1 MPLSVIGA
9 GFGRTGTKSLKEA
22 LEAIGFGLC
31 HHMIEVAR
39 NPDQLPYWQAA
50 AAGEAVDWH
59 AALEQ
64 FRSAVDWPACHYWRE
79 LAAIW
84 PDAKIILSVRPEEKW
99 WDSFCNT
106 IKITMDLRDY
116 LANPQSRGVSAMAHT
131 IIAEQTFHAPLHDR
145 QAALAAYRRRSAEVL
160 DEIPA
165 DRLLVFDAAQGW
177 APLCRFLGVPVPDM
191 PYPHSNS
198 TDAFWQVDRS
208 RR

>member
-1 MPLSVIGA
+1 VPLSVIGA

-22 LEAIGFGLC
+22 LEAIGFGPC
-31 HHMIEVAR
+31 HHMMEVAR

-50 AAGEAVDWH
+50 TAGKPVDWQ
-59 AALEQ
+59 AAFAN

-84 PDAKIILSVRPEEKW
+84 PDAKIILSVRPEQKW

-116 LANPQSRGVSAMAHT
+116 LPNPQSRAVSTMAHT

-145 QAALAAYRRRSAEVL
+145 QAALAAFRRRSEEVL
-160 DEIPA
+160 KEVPS

-177 APLCRFLGVPVPDM
+177 PPLCRFLGVPVPDI